1 MSPWRAARAGRVLP
15 AAALAAGLLAV
26 AGPWGCANS
35 PAPPP
40 PEEATGQGDDYV
52 IGAADVLRIQVWRNP
67 ELSTDAP
74 VRPDG
79 RISVPLLNDIQAA
92 GLTTEQLREMIAER
106 MAEFVTAPDVTVIV
120 TQVNSKNAYVV
131 GEVVRPSAVPLTAD
145 MRVLDA
151 IAIAGGFAPYADKD
165 AVKILRRGMDGAVT
179 EYRFDYGDFLK
190 GRHPESNLLLRP
202 GDTIVVPD

>member
-1 MSPWRAARAGRVLP
+1 
-15 AAALAAGLLAV
+15 
-26 AGPWGCANS
+26 
-35 PAPPP
+35 
-40 PEEATGQGDDYV
+40 
-52 IGAADVLRIQVWRNP
+52 
-67 ELSTDAP
+67 
-74 VRPDG
+74 
-79 RISVPLLNDIQAA
+79 
-92 GLTTEQLREMIAER
+92 
-106 MAEFVTAPDVTVIV
+106 
-120 TQVNSKNAYVV
+120 
-131 GEVVRPSAVPLTAD
+131 